1 MRQILLSLVYFL
13 FFFSGA
19 AALIYQVVWVRSLG
33 LVFGGTHLAVTTV
46 LSVFMGGLALGSY
59 LIGRRVD
66 ALRKPLLFY
75 GILEIGIAIFAII
88 FIGLMKVY
96 PSIYVFL
103 IDGENSSHL
112 VLTVVRVLFAFLALI
127 VPTTLMGGT
136 LPVLTRFV
144 STHLEKLGSKLS
156 MLYALNTL
164 GAVFGTAAAAFFLL
178 RFYSVSLAMHTAIA
192 INLVIGLIS
201 VVLQRISP
209 SLFPQP
215 ETTPVFSA
223 KDPRTRL
230 DVETL
235 EHTPPSNMFSLRLV
249 LIGIGVSGFCA
260 LGYEVLWTRVLTL
273 TVGTSVYGFATML
286 IAFLTGIALGSESY
300 SFFEKAFRSRG
311 NVTTNLIVGF
321 GMVQCIIGVLALFV
335 TLHIRDLPTHSI
347 AIIEFFQSRGLDLF
361 QARQWGNLT
370 LAFSYMVAPAY
381 FMGLAFPLAG
391 MVNTSRRMKVGHAV
405 GDVLTSNTIGAILGS
420 AVSGFFMIYIFGIER
435 SLQLLAIVN
444 IGFGLLIAFSIK
456 NRATVNFA
464 LIGATLAAM
473 LFLILNPD
481 AFRMWNAR
489 YFAIFQNNQ
498 PTSYDTPER
507 LQDAIENTD
516 VLFYDEGI
524 DSTISSIKVK
534 GGDQAILVNGKVV
547 ASNALRD
554 RQCQYTLGHLPM
566 LLHEDPKKVL
576 VVGLG
581 TGMTLGAVSIHPSV
595 EELTLAEIEP
605 HVVGAA
611 RTFGPYNH
619 FVLDDPKLKI
629 VFNDGRNFLMTTKKK
644 YDVITADPIHP
655 WTQGSGY
662 LYTAEYF
669 KLASE
674 RLNPKGI
681 MCQWLPIY
689 ELSVND
695 LQTVVRTFSQAFK
708 YTMTWMTQYDAEIIG
723 SNSPIIID
731 EENLASRIAYPP
743 IAKALRPVMMDSA
756 NDFLSFFLMG
766 TDAMNDFGQNATIN
780 TDDNLF
786 LEYSTPVSVGRNL
799 TGVNVAALARYR
811 ESIIPYLVPAKSEQA
826 RNAQVKKWNHNQR
839 AAVIADRAHALF
851 LDGKANS
858 PAFRSLISDLDTN
871 YPDFAPGRFVRDEY
885 QKLLWRVPRLIEK
898 TPLALSTSEGK
909 EIVVEVSAVFA
920 AVSPV
925 RAAVVFVDNDAR
937 EFLGQLYF
945 DGDDLENRMG
955 AFAKD
960 VLASIQAS
968 YREQADLSLK
978 DNGRL
983 PDSTTMMEKVR
994 EIIATKC
1001 GAS

>member
-1 MRQILLSLVYFL
+1 MPVASAKERQK
-13 FFFSGA
+13 
-19 AALIYQVVWVRSLG
+19 Q
-33 LVFGGTHLAVTTV
+33 
-46 LSVFMGGLALGSY
+46 
-59 LIGRRVD
+59 
-66 ALRKPLLFY
+66 
-75 GILEIGIAIFAII
+75 LE
-88 FIGLMKVY
+88 
-96 PSIYVFL
+96 
-103 IDGENSSHL
+103 
-112 VLTVVRVLFAFLALI
+112 
-127 VPTTLMGGT
+127 
-136 LPVLTRFV
+136 
-144 STHLEKLGSKLS
+144 
-156 MLYALNTL
+156 
-164 GAVFGTAAAAFFLL
+164 TAA
-178 RFYSVSLAMHTAIA
+178 SE
-192 INLVIGLIS
+192 
-201 VVLQRISP
+201 Q
-209 SLFPQP
+209 
-215 ETTPVFSA
+215 TTP
-223 KDPRTRL
+223 
-230 DVETL
+230 
-235 EHTPPSNMFSLRLV
+235 SNIFSLRLV
-249 LIGIGVSGFCA
+249 LLGIGISGFCA

-286 IAFLTGIALGSESY
+286 MAFLTGIALGSQSY
-300 SFFEKAFRSRG
+300 GLFEKVFCSRG
-311 NVTTNLIVGF
+311 NLATNLVVGF
-321 GMVQCIIGVLALFV
+321 GIVQCVIGVLALFV

-347 AIIEFFQSRGLDLF
+347 AIIEIFQGRGLDIF
-361 QARQWGNLT
+361 DARQWGNLT
-370 LAFSYMVAPAY
+370 LAFAYMVAPAY
-381 FMGLAFPLAG
+381 FMGLAFPMAG
-391 MVNTSRRMKVGHAV
+391 MVNTSYRMKVGHAV

-420 AVSGFFMIYIFGIER
+420 AISGFFMIYLFGIER

-444 IGFGLLIAFSIK
+444 IGFGLLVASSIK
-456 NRATVNFA
+456 NRALVNVA
-464 LIGATLAAM
+464 VVGATLATI
-473 LFLILNPD
+473 LFLIFNPD

-498 PTSYDTPER
+498 PTAYDTPEK

-524 DSTISSIKVK
+524 NSTISSIHVK

-581 TGMTLGAVSIHPSV
+581 TGMTLGATSIHPSV

-644 YDVITADPIHP
+644 FDVITADPIHP

-662 LYTAEYF
+662 LYTSEYF

-674 RLNPKGI
+674 HLNPNGI

-689 ELSVND
+689 ELSVKD

-731 EENLASRIAYPP
+731 EEKLASRIALPA
-743 IAKALRPVMMDSA
+743 IAEALRPVMMDSA
-756 NDFLSFFLMG
+756 NDFLSFFVMG
-766 TDAMNDFGQNATIN
+766 TDAMNAFSQGATLN

-799 TGVNVAALARYR
+799 TGINVAALARYR
-811 ESIIPYLVPAKSEQA
+811 ESIIPYLVPAKGEQA
-826 RNAQVKKWNHNQR
+826 RQAQLKKWTENQM
-839 AAVIADRAHALF
+839 AAVLADRAHALF
-851 LDGKANS
+851 LDGQAGS
-858 PAFRSLISDLDTN
+858 PTFRSLITELDRN
-871 YPDFAPGRFVRDEY
+871 YPNFAPGRFVREEY
-885 QKLLWRVPRLIEK
+885 RKRLWRVPRLIEK
-898 TPLALSTSEGK
+898 TALPLRTSEGK
-909 EIVVEVSAVFA
+909 DVVIEISAVFA

-945 DGDDLENRMG
+945 DGEDLENRMG
-955 AFAKD
+955 AFAED

-978 DNGRL
+978 NNGRL

-994 EIIATKC
+994 EIIDAKC
-1001 GAS
+1001 GTS